1 MFSINKGLQKQNLP
15 KLRDVHEFWV
25 MDPQGRLIS
34 NFFASLDSLD
44 PAPPDLNIAEAGDR
58 RESSQLGGSNCPSDR
73 FTDPG
78 NEALMDIT
86 ALISCSTRS
95 LKKSQENI
103 KRQQG
108 RMPTF
113 DEEHE
118 IRGTIPVSTIRTY
131 CLQRSFVSNF
141 SEFEP
146 LSGLAALDFLRDL
159 EFSRRDHLRGVGKR
173 LSLTMHNWRTA
184 LIEEDKAL
192 EWMERAQARDMK
204 AQTLYAD
211 LFVNLRI
218 WIMIATLVDKD
229 FYEPDALAMLNTL
242 FPPVVNETPD
252 ASFDPNTLVELR
264 SKYFEYLHDMRTGST
279 KISEVLN
286 MYHKPSHLRSW
297 FRVRET
303 IDEYLKVVEVIME
316 GVRGINNVKDLVILR
331 PKLPVLKPTEVAAN
345 PTPKTT
351 KPLKK
356 MLSMIN
362 FRPGRHASSQTVS
375 GTNLEGLYPTTLY
388 SHSTADVQI
397 TNQPELGQSTGNPG
411 GSHKSRIDA
420 MVDLNTNKTTPA
432 ATQPKIGPVALVR
445 GERSVTSP
453 VTYHPNDDSAS
464 RTRNRA
470 PTVKFLGFIP
480 PIDAPEM
487 LSERASALDS
497 VTPSP
502 ESGSF
507 EVRSRLP
514 SVFSLAGTGPYESI
528 SQPRRP
534 RTSNEDFPTAVGSQA
549 GSPPNRL
556 ALGITNRQQQRIS
569 LPKSMENLRTTPTT
583 PRSPLGS
590 VQENTQVVTT
600 SVLLDT
606 PGSGKS
612 LRKPSPRLDTAGPPP
627 DVPLPP
633 KPWNSPEQSLVS
645 ASEQAG
651 RGRKSVSEKSDGA
664 DSVVVVDKVVSNITA
679 PASAA
684 TPLAP
689 NPPNLSYPRQRVLS
703 LDYQYQRADPPRPVL
718 PKDNFEFL
726 NHDPYF
732 IPLDTT
738 TRAPTLKK
746 KGSLSSL
753 FLRHKSSTSSIKE
766 EFGRANPLGISGK
779 SKKNKNKKNNGGAE
793 QREPPPRH
801 IPRSAG
807 CGRLPRSDV
816 SATDFDFTTLWSEVV
831 YPPRMEA
838 RNTSPP
844 AESERPSTPPATRN
858 FSRP

>member
-15 KLRDVHEFWV
+15 KLKDVHEFWV
-25 MDPQGRLIS
+25 LDPQGRLIS
-34 NFFASLDSLD
+34 NFFASLDPLPPTS
-44 PAPPDLNIAEAGDR
+44 PDLNTAEAGDQ
-58 RESSQLGGSNCPSDR
+58 RENSQLGGSNCPSDR

-78 NEALMDIT
+78 NETLMNIT
-86 ALISCSTRS
+86 NLISCSTRS
-95 LKKSQENI
+95 LKISQENI

-108 RMPTF
+108 RIPTF

-131 CLQRSFVSNF
+131 CLQRSFVTKF

-146 LSGLAALDFLRDL
+146 LSGLTALDFLRDL
-159 EFSRRDHLRGVGKR
+159 EFSRRDHLRAVGKR

-184 LIEEDKAL
+184 LIDEDKAL

-218 WIMIATLVDKD
+218 WIMIATLVDED
-229 FYEPDALAMLNTL
+229 FYEANALAMLNTL

-252 ASFDPNTLVELR
+252 ASFDPNTLLELR

-279 KISEVLN
+279 KISETLD

-303 IDEYLKVVEVIME
+303 VDEYLNVAEAMIE
-316 GVRGINNVKDLVILR
+316 GVRGINNVKDMVVLGTKV
-331 PKLPVLKPTEVAAN
+331 PVLNPTEVAAN
-345 PTPKTT
+345 PSPKTT
-351 KPLKK
+351 KAPRK

-388 SHSTADVQI
+388 SHSTADVQL
-397 TNQPELGQSTGNPG
+397 TKQPQLGQSTGNLG
-411 GSHKSRIDA
+411 GIHKSRIDA
-420 MVDLNTNKTTPA
+420 KVDSNTNKTTSA
-432 ATQPKIGPVALVR
+432 ATQPKIDPAALAHA
-445 GERSVTSP
+445 ERSLTSP
-453 VTYHPNDDSAS
+453 VAYHPKDDSAS
-464 RTRNRA
+464 STRNRA
-470 PTVKFLGFIP
+470 PTLKYLGFIP
-480 PIDAPEM
+480 PIDAPER
-487 LSERASALDS
+487 LSERAFALDPA
-497 VTPSP
+497 TPSP
-502 ESGSF
+502 ESGPF
-507 EVRSRLP
+507 EVHSRLP
-514 SVFSLAGTGPYESI
+514 TETSVEGIGRYNSI

-534 RTSNEDFPTAVGSQA
+534 RTSKEVVSTLGNS
-549 GSPPNRL
+549 PNRGKL
-556 ALGITNRQQQRIS
+556 RRSS
-569 LPKSMENLRTTPTT
+569 LLRSMESLHTTPTI
-583 PRSPLGS
+583 PRSPLES
-590 VQENTQVVTT
+590 VEENTQVLTT
-600 SVLLDT
+600 SVDLDT
-606 PGSGKS
+606 PESGKS

-645 ASEQAG
+645 ASKQVD

-664 DSVVVVDKVVSNITA
+664 DSVVVNKVVSNVTA

-684 TPLAP
+684 TPLASS
-689 NPPNLSYPRQRVLS
+689 PPNIAYPRQRVLS
-703 LDYQYQRADPPRPVL
+703 LDYQYQRADPPRPV
-718 PKDNFEFL
+718 PRNDNYEFL

-753 FLRHKSSTSSIKE
+753 FVRHKSSASSIKE
-766 EFGRANPLGISGK
+766 EFGRGNPLGIFSK
-779 SKKNKNKKNNGGAE
+779 IKNSSSKKKGGAG

-801 IPRSAG
+801 TPRSAG
-807 CGRLPRSDV
+807 CGRLPSRDV
-816 SATDFDFTTLWSEVV
+816 TEEEFDFVTLWSNVT
-831 YPPRMEA
+831 YPPRLDA
-838 RNTSPP
+838 YTVSPP
-844 AESERPSTPPATRN
+844 AENEHPSTPQARSRN